1 MAKLG
6 NFRAVGGPVSGLGS
20 EASTTDP
27 KEFPMAESR
36 PRPYSRPVFDQDLIL
51 RSEPA
56 QRVMAREF
64 TRVVHALYA
73 IDVIL
78 RIIGEPEEIDEI
90 ETLVSG
96 LIGECARGVQ
106 GEQARLD
113 KLREDHGVTQVPR
126 YTNPATHSIRIVSP
140 QVAQFVALVGRLD
153 ELMVALDALWLCG
166 VLSNKQRAEG
176 AYQWQQRLLR
186 LGRRIVAIEQ
196 RARASAGKRGET
208 QEVKELAGEAEP
220 GDLAVGQEPVENS
233 PSELGEDEK
242 GAESEEN
249 G

>member
-1 MAKLG
+1 
-6 NFRAVGGPVSGLGS
+6 
-20 EASTTDP
+20 
-27 KEFPMAESR
+27 MAESR

-64 TRVVHALYA
+64 TRVVQALYA

-78 RIIGEPEEIDEI
+78 RIIGEPQEIDEI
-90 ETLVSG
+90 ETLVSE

-196 RARASAGKRGET
+196 RARASAGKRGKEAVVR
-208 QEVKELAGEAEP
+208 EVAGEAA
-220 GDLAVGQEPVENS
+220 DARLTS
-233 PSELGEDEK
+233 GEDGGEAAGEEGLDGE
-242 GAESEEN
+242 GAKPSGPWSCRRRRANGQSSETD
-249 G
+249 GPPPVALS